1 MQGEI
6 MKLRQHAKGFT
17 LIEVMIT
24 VAIIGILA
32 AIALP
37 SYTDY
42 VRRGKIQ
49 EATSTLGDGR
59 VKFEQF
65 FQDNRTYAGFVDANC
80 VPIPP
85 STASFLPAR
94 TTPYF
99 GYTCVSAA
107 NPDTFTITAIG
118 AAGQDMTGY
127 QYTINE
133 ANAKSSAVPGTAAAT
148 CWISKKGETC

>member
-1 MQGEI
+1 
-6 MKLRQHAKGFT
+6 MKFRQQVQGFT

-37 SYTDY
+37 SYSDY

-49 EATSTLGDGR
+49 EATATVGDGR

-80 VPIPP
+80 IPIPP

-94 TTPYF
+94 ATPYF
-99 GYTCVSAA
+99 GYTCASAG
-107 NPDTFTITAIG
+107 NTFTITANG
-118 AAGQDMTGY
+118 AAGQGMTGY
-127 QYTINE
+127 QYTIDQING
-133 ANAKSSAVPGTAAAT
+133 KTSTVPGDVGAT